1 MPPPPGKYGKLGA
14 LCVAAGDTAPCRR
27 CASVLSQNRS
37 GRARG
42 CAQGVPDPV
51 GFVARSRGVGAPGKI
66 LKGGLRSSPRCF
78 RFGASSAL
86 AAEPPGQP
94 SADTT
99 VTGLLR
105 EGSACAA
112 SSDLQ
117 TPQLSTL
124 TWCHL
129 WGMNQDSD
137 SSDQPT
143 GQDPLL
149 LLKTLQ
155 LLWTKKEMKKLK
167 EEARRGF
174 AGLEE
179 PLAGLLA
186 MLEGSGDWKGKGH
199 SLGYCIVTELQL
211 WMKEHPAAQQ
221 SGITLKKLQ
230 ARVLNILA
238 QCPANLLDPLISIYQ
253 LHTADRNYLL
263 GHVSHLY
270 HRGDYKEAA
279 VLSIKLKLQPDQD
292 VEKMC
297 TPLLLQDKTNLVEDY
312 VGDYPE
318 LQSKLLQ
325 ILDTWCEPGFNIRDI
340 TSRYQGLAGYKP
352 EKFNRKMLSKL
363 VFRLLDRFNVDP
375 ALCPNV
381 VNQRHLRTLNYLFY
395 KRFVEKT
402 MTQENWTDHVQST
415 VGENR
420 WLQGHLMQLL
430 MRYCDLKTAARWAQ
444 RCNLPE
450 EMLPYGVAE
459 ELQKLQERERV
470 EEAAKADHHEERK
483 KEGYY
488 QLPIPRANI
497 HFLQT
502 WEETQRCWEKVLRPG
517 QVVGIDMEWKPSFGM
532 VGKPRVSL
540 LQLALR
546 DEVFLLD
553 LPRLLEQAVTEA
565 EKEKLPHF
573 IQRLYSDAAITKLGY
588 GMSGDLS
595 SLAATWSA
603 LKDADKQAQGVVDLL
618 TIDKQLQKG
627 SVEWKRGGRKVDDV
641 SPEQSDEDR
650 GSRQPEKG
658 LSLLV
663 QHVLGKPLDKTEQLS
678 NWEKRPLREEQ
689 ILYAAS
695 DAYCLLEI
703 YEKLCKDPESFG
715 LSSDLTGSLVGKP
728 SMKPRAKKQL
738 NKQEVLSPSGQQC
751 EGHQKETSC
760 PPAPISPKEFSVVC
774 DNMLQGLGRYLRCL
788 GVDVQMLENEDDH
801 RKAAEIARQE
811 GRVILTSGLPYQ
823 TLRSQVAEG
832 RCFSVNSSEKAK
844 EQAVQVLRHFNV
856 QVSPADIFSRCQ
868 VCNCNKYLKVP
879 RERMRQLVAGGG
891 QALEDSPAGCLA
903 RSEDEPGRS
912 CGAATP
918 HQGRLEGLEQR
929 GVAAALVGGT
939 ALQVAAI
946 PPGVLDRAELTDFYC
961 CTRCGKVFWEGSHFG
976 RVVSQFQDVLVAT
989 GDEQNIYE
997 LS

>member
-1 MPPPPGKYGKLGA
+1 
-14 LCVAAGDTAPCRR
+14 
-27 CASVLSQNRS
+27 
-37 GRARG
+37 
-42 CAQGVPDPV
+42 
-51 GFVARSRGVGAPGKI
+51 
-66 LKGGLRSSPRCF
+66 
-78 RFGASSAL
+78 
-86 AAEPPGQP
+86 
-94 SADTT
+94 
-99 VTGLLR
+99 
-105 EGSACAA
+105 
-112 SSDLQ
+112 
-117 TPQLSTL
+117 
-124 TWCHL
+124 
-129 WGMNQDSD
+129 MNQDSD

-167 EEARRGF
+167 EEIRRGF
-174 AGLEE
+174 AGLED
-179 PLAGLLA
+179 PLAGLLD
-186 MLEGSGDWKGKGH
+186 MLESSSDWKGKGH
-199 SLGYCIVTELQL
+199 SLGYYITTELQL
-211 WMKEHPAAQQ
+211 WIKEHPAVQQ
-221 SGITLKKLQ
+221 SGIKLKNLQ
-230 ARVLNILA
+230 ARVLRILA

-270 HRGDYKEAA
+270 HKGDYKEAA
-279 VLSIKLKLQPDQD
+279 ILSIKLKLQPDQD

-312 VGDYPE
+312 VGEYPE

-340 TSRYQGLAGYKP
+340 TRQYQGLSRYKP
-352 EKFNRKMLSKL
+352 DKFNRRMLSKL

-375 ALCPNV
+375 GLCPNV
-381 VNQRHLRTLNYLFY
+381 INQRHLRTLNYLFY

-420 WLQGHLMQLL
+420 WLQGHLIQLL
-430 MRYCDLKTAARWAQ
+430 ISYCDLKTAARWAQ
-444 RCNLPE
+444 HCNLPK
-450 EMLPYGVAE
+450 EMLPYGVAD
-459 ELQKLQERERV
+459 ELQKLQIQERV
-470 EEAAKADHHEERK
+470 EEATKADNYEESK
-483 KEGYY
+483 KKDHY

-502 WEETQRCWEKVLRPG
+502 WEETLQCWEKVLQPG
-517 QVVGIDMEWKPSFGM
+517 QVVGIDMEWRPSFGM

-540 LQLALR
+540 LQIALN

-553 LPRLLEQAVTEA
+553 LPRLLEHAETEGG
-565 EKEKLPHF
+565 KEKLPHF
-573 IQRLYSDAAITKLGY
+573 IQMLYSDAAITKLGY

-595 SLAATWSA
+595 SLAATWPA
-603 LKDADKQAQGVVDLL
+603 LKDTDKQAQGVVDLL
-618 TIDKQLQKG
+618 TVDKQLQK
-627 SVEWKRGGRKVDDV
+627 SSIDWKKGAQKVDV
-641 SPEQSDEDR
+641 LCPEQSNEDR
-650 GSRQPEKG
+650 GFRQPEKG

-703 YEKLCKDPESFG
+703 YEKLCKDPASFG
-715 LSSDLTGSLVGKP
+715 LSSDLTASLVGK
-728 SMKPRAKKQL
+728 SRAKKQL

-751 EGHQKETSC
+751 KGSKKETSC
-760 PPAPISPKEFSVVC
+760 RPAPISPKEFSVVC

-823 TLRSQVAEG
+823 TLQSQVAEG
-832 RCFSVNSSEKAK
+832 RCFSVNCSEKAK
-844 EQAVQVLRHFNV
+844 EQALQVLKHFNV
-856 QVSPADIFSRCQ
+856 QVSLADIFSRCQ
-868 VCNCNKYLKVP
+868 VCNCDKYLKVS
-879 RERMRQLVAGGG
+879 RERMRQLVEGSR
-891 QALEDSPAGCLA
+891 QALGDGNAGCLA
-903 RSEDEPGRS
+903 RSKEKPSQSCDATMPACNAAQPGYTLHS
-912 CGAATP
+912 EWPEGLDQCGASMVLA
-918 HQGRLEGLEQR
+918 
-929 GVAAALVGGT
+929 GGT
-939 ALQVAAI
+939 VLQVAAI
-946 PPGVLDRAELTDFYC
+946 PPGVLDKPELTDFYC

-976 RVVSQFQDVLVAT
+976 RVVSQFQDVLVTA
-989 GDEQNIYE
+989 GDEH
-997 LS
+997 L